1 MQGGWDKPIFVGDKN
16 GEGGDIHYALDS
28 NGMTALAKASQYNH
42 VAAVEALLAA
52 DPYPSHI
59 RIKYWVRLHVIGGG
73 VG

>member
-1 MQGGWDKPIFVGDKN
+1 
-16 GEGGDIHYALDS
+16 
-28 NGMTALAKASQYNH
+28 MTALAKASQYNH